1 MKTMHPIYCSIAALA
16 LMAGCETTPARDTGR
31 TETLHSDST
40 TQVNARVGQV
50 LEFGLPGNAG
60 TGYTWSVVGDLPSC
74 LKKVSEPFFKADRP
88 EMPGSSG
95 TTQFRFEM
103 VEVGE
108 GSIRFEYGRPWEE
121 SAAPVRWSVVDIRIG
136 E

>member
-1 MKTMHPIYCSIAALA
+1 MKTMHPIYCLTAAVA
-16 LMAGCETTPARDTGR
+16 LMGGCETMPARDAGP

-40 TQVNARVGQV
+40 TQTHVRVGQV

-88 EMPGSSG
+88 AMPGSSG
-95 TTQFRFEM
+95 TTRFRFEM

-108 GSIRFEYGRPWEE
+108 GKIRFEYGRPWEE
-121 SAAPVRWSVVDIRIG
+121 AATPVRWSVVDIHIG